1 MRLARVA
8 RASRAS
14 RARAARARARRGSM
28 ATARVAAAGRRD
40 VAGERRARRARRRR
54 ASRRDIACQTLVLDD
69 GATAGREFNV
79 GALGPGAAERVRGRQ
94 AVARRRAIL
103 QAVRARRR
111 VPARARNA
119 RGGTR
124 VRERRRRGRG
134 AGGGDAGRDEGRF
147 AAKCTYHG
155 PSFAGFAWNASRD
168 FAYDGTFEPGC
179 ASVSAALQLALRP
192 VLDKTRPT
200 PSAGRTDRGVSA
212 LASCVSLWSKSDAI
226 SAAEIERLVNEDSAP
241 GKAGLLRV
249 SDVRETGSAFHA
261 TFAAK
266 SRRYVYCLPKNQAFR
281 ESRTPKADLD
291 ARIIDRMLAALVR
304 ESANAPID
312 MHAFARGTPPGK
324 SSDVTFRVARAFEAK
339 LPSPPGDG
347 ADSDNDSK
355 VTAGVRRSKS
365 RNDAHDD
372 TVDITDIDADEVI
385 VIELVADRFLRKL
398 IRCLVATTIREAAV
412 FAGDDDVLLRI
423 ARSRERRAAAPPA
436 PALGLAFAGVEY
448 D

>member
-14 RARAARARARRGSM
+14 PARAARARARRGSM
-28 ATARVAAAGRRD
+28 ANARAPPPVGATS
-40 VAGERRARRARRRR
+40 R
-54 ASRRDIACQTLVLDD
+54 ASDARDARDDDARAARHACQTLVLDD
-69 GATAGREFNV
+69 GATAGREFNAGRWDPV
-79 GALGPGAAERVRGRQ
+79 QQSAFADDRPWRGVERFFRRCVRGDACLRELGMRAAELTF
-94 AVARRRAIL
+94 A
-103 QAVRARRR
+103 
-111 VPARARNA
+111 N
-119 RGGTR
+119 
-124 VRERRRRGRG
+124 
-134 AGGGDAGRDEGRF
+134 GGDAGADGGRRRKEGRRTF
-147 AAKCTYHG
+147 LAKCKYHG

-226 SAAEIERLVNEDSAP
+226 SAEEIERLVNVDSAP
-241 GKAGLLRV
+241 GKAGLLSV
-249 SDVRETGSAFHA
+249 SDVRETSSAFHA

>member
-1 MRLARVA
+1 
-8 RASRAS
+8 
-14 RARAARARARRGSM
+14 M
-28 ATARVAAAGRRD
+28 ATARVPPPVGATS
-40 VAGERRARRARRRR
+40 R
-54 ASRRDIACQTLVLDD
+54 ASDASDARASDDARVATRHPCQTLVLDD
-69 GATAGREFNV
+69 GATAGCEFNV
-79 GALGPGAAERVRGRQ
+79 GRWDPVQQSAFADDRPWRGVERFFRRCVRGDACLRELGLSAAEIVFASGDD
-94 AVARRRAIL
+94 AGAS
-103 QAVRARRR
+103 
-111 VPARARNA
+111 
-119 RGGTR
+119 GG
-124 VRERRRRGRG
+124 RRRR
-134 AGGGDAGRDEGRF
+134 EGRRTF

-291 ARIIDRMLAALVR
+291 ARIIDRILAALVR
-304 ESANAPID
+304 ECANAPID

-372 TVDITDIDADEVI
+372 TIDITDIDADEVI